1 MMHEGNGIS
10 FQKSADIFL
19 QEFHFFSI
27 YIFRSPEHLKEFLP
41 VSFFSQFFF
50 VIVSN
55 LFLLLIFH
63 SCHFS
68 DNIFFQVY
76 RDWSLSFFFVF
87 KRYFSSFLQ
96 IGKKIY
102 HFSFSFII
110 YYFLPFLRDWPFSF
124 FCIIVLFLYLLLEF
138 QSFSF
143 FYYFRIVTN
152 TKIVQKWKTA
162 LHFVNFAWTTSVRA
176 SKVDCNNERKIPEVI
191 FPKRTKKLT

>member
-1 MMHEGNGIS
+1 MTDHIGPEGVWQCWRFKWLLMQSNMKSPLIFKNKGRLCKMMHEGNGIS

-41 VSFFSQFFF
+41 VSFFSQVFF

-87 KRYFSSFLQ
+87 ERYFSSFLQ
-96 IGKKIY
+96 IGKKSITLVSLLLFLIFF
-102 HFSFSFII
+102 HFWEIGLFHSSASS
-110 YYFLPFLRDWPFSF
+110 YYF
-124 FCIIVLFLYLLLEF
+124 CTY
-138 QSFSF
+138 
-143 FYYFRIVTN
+143 
-152 TKIVQKWKTA
+152 
-162 LHFVNFAWTTSVRA
+162 
-176 SKVDCNNERKIPEVI
+176 C
-191 FPKRTKKLT
+191 